1 METYTFEKVWQTI
14 NELAVQHK
22 ETEKV
27 LSEKFLETD
36 KKFQETDKKF
46 QETERL
52 LKEKSMDSE
61 KRWKEIQEELGGI
74 GKSNGAIAEDFFY
87 SALEKSMS
95 VAKLNF
101 DYIDRNFNRKRNQI
115 QAEYDII
122 LYNDYKVLIVEV
134 KYNFKK
140 KYLLEF
146 YQSLKKFK
154 SLFPEYKDYKLF
166 GAIAAMTFEK
176 EVLDEAKDF
185 GFFILTQNNQDVK
198 ILNDNDF
205 EPNVIK

>member
-14 NELAVQHK
+14 NELAIQNK
-22 ETEKV
+22 ETE
-27 LSEKFLETD
+27 
-36 KKFQETDKKF
+36 
-46 QETERL
+46 RI
-52 LKEKSMDSE
+52 LKEKSLESEKRWKESE

-176 EVLDEAKDF
+176 EALDEAKDF

>member
-14 NELAVQHK
+14 NELAIQNK
-22 ETEKV
+22 ETE
-27 LSEKFLETD
+27 
-36 KKFQETDKKF
+36 
-46 QETERL
+46 RI
-52 LKEKSMDSE
+52 LKEKSLESE